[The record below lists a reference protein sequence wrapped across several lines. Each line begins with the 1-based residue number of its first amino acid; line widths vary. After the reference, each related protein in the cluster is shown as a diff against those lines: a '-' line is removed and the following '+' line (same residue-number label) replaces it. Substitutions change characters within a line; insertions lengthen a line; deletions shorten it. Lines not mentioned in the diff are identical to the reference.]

1 MSRAPTAWRNAPLR
15 VRLVALFSVLLV
27 AALSAVGGLALTLLQ
42 RSLVTELDE
51 QLAGAAQP
59 LVSQSLES
67 FDRPGGGSTGDP
79 LRPTD
84 YAVIIADTEG
94 SVVTSTLSQDSGA
107 SLPDVGSMDL
117 ATVEEW
123 GNSPRTVPSQEGTGQ
138 WRVLVAP
145 LSSGEGTVVGTAAV
159 ALPMSSVNATMSTMV
174 KAIVAI
180 GIGVLVAVGVATYL
194 VVRSSLRPLQ
204 QIETTAAGIAAGDL
218 SKRVQGGPETTEVG
232 SLAASLNT
240 MLGRIEESFEVQRAS
255 EEKMKRF
262 VSDASHELRT
272 PLATVKGYSELYRLG
287 GIPESEIAGVMTRI
301 EGSATRM
308 EALVHDLLTL
318 ARLDESAPPAVT
330 RVPLAGLL
338 QDAAAELR
346 ALDPE
351 RRVTVEVAPDLAAL
365 AEEAGL
371 RRVLTN
377 LLGNAAKY
385 TPSGSP
391 VEILAHRVPAD
402 ALEPRQREGVEGG
415 EVGEVVIEVRDHGPG
430 VPERDRARIFER
442 FARLDSGR
450 TRDAGGTGLGL
461 SIVASLVAAMSGEVA
476 CLPTPGGGATMQIR
490 LPSA

>member
-1 MSRAPTAWRNAPLR
+1 MSRVPTAWRSAPLR

-27 AALSAVGGLALTLLQ
+27 AALCAVGGLALTLLQ
-42 RSLVTELDE
+42 RSLVTELDD
-51 QLAGAAQP
+51 QLAKAAQP

-67 FDRPGGGSTGDP
+67 FDRPGGGGDP

-84 YAVIIADTEG
+84 YAVIIADTDG

-117 ATVEEW
+117 ASVEDW
-123 GNSPRTVPSQEGTGQ
+123 GQTPRTVPSEEGTGQ

-145 LSSGEGTVVGTAAV
+145 LSNSEGTVLGTAAV

-204 QIETTAAGIAAGDL
+204 QIETTAAGIAGGDL
-218 SKRVQGGPETTEVG
+218 SKRVQGGPESTEVG

-240 MLGRIEESFEVQRAS
+240 MLGRIEESFAVQRAS

-287 GIPESEIAGVMTRI
+287 GIPESEIAGVMGRI

-318 ARLDESAPPAVT
+318 ARLDEGAPPAVT

-338 QDAAAELR
+338 QDAAADLR

-351 RRVTVEVAPDLAAL
+351 RRVTVEVTPDLAVL

-385 TPSGSP
+385 TPAGSP
-391 VEILAHRVPAD
+391 VEIVAHRDPNGDQD
-402 ALEPRQREGVEGG
+402 AVLL
-415 EVGEVVIEVRDHGPG
+415 EVRDHGPG
-430 VPERDRARIFER
+430 VPQQDRTRIFER
-442 FARLDSGR
+442 FARLDPGR

-461 SIVASLVAAMSGEVA
+461 SIVASLVGAMAGEVT

-490 LPSA
+490 LPAA